1 MPEFST
7 SAESSDQDSSNC
19 SLEFLTSDREIDQC
33 NYVPNKRVRKGIVKE
48 ELAVTQTFN
57 LRKHTVKSSSKN
69 VMDME
74 TLPEEDG
81 VKQPESKRNCSGFRV
96 ANVKGQILA
105 LAASVPQ
112 EVIYTQCDGKERCS
126 VPKVH
131 PALL

>member
-48 ELAVTQTFN
+48 ELPVNVN